1 MTYNERI
8 TYLKKLKE
16 SIINYEEE
24 IKEALFKD
32 LGKSSQEAYSTEI
45 GIVLSEISLFIH
57 KLKKWTQLK
66 KVKGNLTTFPSK
78 AYIYPEKYGRVLI
91 IGPWNYP
98 FQLIFMPLIGAI
110 GAGNDVVIKP
120 SEYAINTEKIICKII
135 DEVFTGKNV
144 SIVSGDYLVSQK
156 LLKEKFDY
164 IFFTGSTRV
173 GKIIMAEASKNL
185 TPVTLELGGKSP
197 CIIIDKKDIE
207 LAAKRI
213 AFGKLINAGQ
223 TCIAP
228 DYLLIQK
235 SQKDDFIKYF
245 KEAVHQFYGEDV
257 LSSSD
262 YPKIINEQHYL
273 RLINLMKD
281 QKILWGGY
289 HDKNKI
295 EPTLI
300 EPTIDS
306 NIMSEEIF
314 GPILPIITIDNIE
327 DIYLYMKEKPLA
339 LYLFTDNKKIKDYV
353 VQNIRAGGITIND
366 TLMHFNNH
374 NLGFGGIGLSGIGK
388 YHGKFSFDTFTHYK
402 AVLEKSNKFDLNTRY
417 LPSSK
422 KKENLIKKV
431 LK

>member
-120 SEYAINTEKIICKII
+120 SEYAINTEKIIYKII

-197 CIIIDKKDIE
+197 CIIIDKK
-207 LAAKRI
+207 
-213 AFGKLINAGQ
+213 
-223 TCIAP
+223 
-228 DYLLIQK
+228 
-235 SQKDDFIKYF
+235 
-245 KEAVHQFYGEDV
+245 
-257 LSSSD
+257 
-262 YPKIINEQHYL
+262 
-273 RLINLMKD
+273 
-281 QKILWGGY
+281 
-289 HDKNKI
+289 
-295 EPTLI
+295 
-300 EPTIDS
+300 
-306 NIMSEEIF
+306 EI
-314 GPILPIITIDNIE
+314 G
-327 DIYLYMKEKPLA
+327 
-339 LYLFTDNKKIKDYV
+339 
-353 VQNIRAGGITIND
+353 RA
-366 TLMHFNNH
+366 
-374 NLGFGGIGLSGIGK
+374 SCRER
-388 YHGKFSFDTFTHYK
+388 
-402 AVLEKSNKFDLNTRY
+402 V
-417 LPSSK
+417 
-422 KKENLIKKV
+422 
-431 LK
+431 